1 MAGVGAILKMLEE
14 RKQKLAAEGLFDES
28 RKKPLPKLPQTIG
41 VVTSPTGAAF
51 QDIQNR
57 LRERFGLTTADAYKM
72 VDVVFDEIC
81 ESLINGE
88 EVKFAG
94 FGTFKI
100 LEKNARMGRN
110 PKTGASAVISARRVV
125 SFRPSTEFRERVA
138 TKK

>member
-1 MAGVGAILKMLEE
+1 MA
-14 RKQKLAAEGLFDES
+14 
-28 RKKPLPKLPQTIG
+28 TI
-41 VVTSPTGAAF
+41 TRNDFA
-51 QDIQNR
+51 NR

-110 PKTGASAVISARRVV
+110 PKNRCICSDICTSCCVI
-125 SFRPSTEFRERVA
+125 P
-138 TKK
+138 TKYGIS